1 VTLAAAATTLAT
13 AATALATATT
23 TLVGLSPDDA
33 ASIYG
38 QGLLSAEL
46 RIAIDAQLEAPG
58 HGKWW
63 LDGKTGSD
71 KRYIQQCMCSIVT
84 PEEEDNDKKM
94 SNTKW
99 IESNGVLV
107 AVSPAAEC
115 VRMLSNPSRINGIK
129 SEGMRA
135 KREAKALV
143 EMNDYATYSMVD
155 VPIIPDFKII
165 FPKGKFNG
173 VRAYYNIRTDPDL
186 GVGWAALCR
195 VACGCQPCKDQ
206 LVLPWMK
213 GVDMSEQPRYAE
225 NRDCLL
231 WLSYEGANNWR
242 ISELVP
248 RTDEDKRGARKGMK
262 CVLDALEARISRMVR
277 KGDVGAI
284 GTTDEEAMGYY
295 VVKWLSKPYTLQNP
309 TEGMSGVIGAG
320 VMVADALYFNRV
332 KRAPYWYTVSGTT
345 TVVEVRYALKTGLK
359 LETIDDDNNKLP
371 QTCNQ
376 KEATRQNAVRV
387 TLLDHEEI
395 MEEAGRR
402 DPKKRPRTRTRTRT
416 MGRVNQAMR
425 AMTSAA
431 RMLLFINLGAF

>member
-1 VTLAAAATTLAT
+1 
-13 AATALATATT
+13 
-23 TLVGLSPDDA
+23 
-33 ASIYG
+33 
-38 QGLLSAEL
+38 LSAEL
-46 RIAIDAQLEAPG
+46 RIAIDAQVEAPG

-115 VRMLSNPSRINGIK
+115 VCMLSNPSRINGIK

-173 VRAYYNIRTDPDL
+173 VHAYYNIRTDPDL

-295 VVKWLSKPYTLQNP
+295 VVKWLSEPYTLQNP

-402 DPKKRPRTRTRTRT
+402 DRLEYDAEEETKDEDEDEDD
-416 MGRVNQAMR
+416 GE
-425 AMTSAA
+425 SES
-431 RMLLFINLGAF
+431 GDESDE